1 VRVLVTGSR
10 DWQDRDR
17 IADRLAQLPPNTIV
31 IEGGARG
38 ADRMARD
45 EAHKLGLH
53 VATVDALWRVYGNG
67 AGYERNA
74 AMVALL
80 EPHRALAFPLGRS
93 YGTRNCIRQI
103 REAGIPL
110 EVYEG

>member
-1 VRVLVTGSR
+1 MRVLVTGSR
-10 DWQDRDR
+10 DWEDVDLIRT
-17 IADRLAQLPPNTIV
+17 RLERLPANAII

-38 ADRMARD
+38 ADKIARD
-45 EAHKLGLH
+45 EGKMLGFH
-53 VATVDALWRVYGNG
+53 VATVDALWRTYGKG
-67 AGYERNA
+67 AGYERNV

-93 YGTRNCIRQI
+93 YGTRDCIRQI

-110 EVYEG
+110 EVFEG